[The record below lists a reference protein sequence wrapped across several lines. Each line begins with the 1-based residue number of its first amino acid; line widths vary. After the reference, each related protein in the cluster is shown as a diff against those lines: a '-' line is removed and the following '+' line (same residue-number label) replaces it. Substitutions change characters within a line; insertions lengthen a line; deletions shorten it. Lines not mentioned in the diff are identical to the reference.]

1 MQETNTVNINKL
13 WKAWAPA
20 LLVVLS
26 ILFTVSLIRN
36 ITLLMAG
43 NAELARAEVEL
54 SLKQQENQKLKERLA
69 IVTTEQYKDK
79 LTRDK
84 LGLAKEGETVF
95 IMPEE
100 EVLRQLSPRIKKI
113 EQQALPDSNWRKWL
127 KLFM

>member
-1 MQETNTVNINKL
+1 MQETKTVNINRL

-20 LLVVLS
+20 LLVGLS

-36 ITLLMAG
+36 VALLMAG
-43 NAELARAEVEL
+43 NAELARAESEL
-54 SLKQQENQKLKERLA
+54 NLKQQANQKLKERLA
-69 IVTTEQYKDK
+69 IVTTDQYKDK

-100 EVLRQLSPRIKKI
+100 EVLRQLSPRIKKD
-113 EQQALPDSNWRKWL
+113 EQHTLPDSNWRKWL